1 MQKVFLSYQT
11 LYNHK
16 RIDHKK
22 SRHPCDKCEYKA
34 TMRCS
39 LKRHNEPVH
48 GTVRYSCDE
57 CDYKATQDVSLNG
70 TKNLP
75 TNELDTI
82 VKYASFQPH
91 RNHVCKCISSQ
102 LTRK

>member
-1 MQKVFLSYQT
+1 
-11 LYNHK
+11 
-16 RIDHKK
+16 
-22 SRHPCDKCEYKA
+22 
-34 TMRCS
+34 MRCS

-91 RNHVCKCISSQ
+91 
-102 LTRK
+102 

>member
-1 MQKVFLSYQT
+1 MHTNAKSFPVIPDSLQPQKNRSQK
-11 LYNHK
+11 N
-16 RIDHKK
+16 
-22 SRHPCDKCEYKA
+22 RHPCDKCKYKA

-70 TKNLP
+70 
-75 TNELDTI
+75 
-82 VKYASFQPH
+82 
-91 RNHVCKCISSQ
+91 
-102 LTRK
+102 